1 MQRVELEPA
10 SLEQVL
16 GERGAAGGR
25 NGLGELHDL
34 IDRVACQIDAGGAR
48 DGRDLLDDHPEQP
61 PRGRRVADDADRL
74 ARHGGGSADRADQE
88 VFLPER
94 AANGL
99 GELDRDLGAR
109 ERVTQPLGPLA
120 DASVQLAEDDAAR
133 GVVPDHAGR
142 LDRREHLRDSAHR
155 PPGAEPGIDL
165 VLVVHAVLE
174 REHGRVGAQDRPET
188 RGGVVRVERFD
199 AEEHGVRP
207 VDALEPLDGP
217 GPYDRVALAR
227 RPDGEAGPLD
237 RVQVRAA
244 RDEGDLLAGA
254 LELRAEVPAD
264 PTGPHHHDV
273 HDTYDTLRGS
283 MASLER
289 RVAVDAARAAGQL
302 LKSELSGSRRIAYKG
317 SPTNLVTEMDAR
329 VEELIVGRL
338 AAAFPDDAVL
348 AEERGASAGRSGRRW
363 IIDPLDGTTN
373 YAHGFPAFAVS
384 IALESARRVELG
396 VIYDPNLDEMYVAE
410 RGRGTT
416 VNDQALAVSTT
427 ASLDE
432 SLLATGF
439 PYNIR
444 EGGDNNLK
452 EYAAFSVRA
461 RAVRRMGSAVLYL
474 AWLAGGRLDG
484 YWELRLG
491 PWDVAAGSLMVEEA
505 GGRITNLSG
514 GALELD
520 APALVATN
528 GRIHSAVLEVLEE
541 VRGGKP

>member
-1 MQRVELEPA
+1 
-10 SLEQVL
+10 
-16 GERGAAGGR
+16 
-25 NGLGELHDL
+25 
-34 IDRVACQIDAGGAR
+34 
-48 DGRDLLDDHPEQP
+48 
-61 PRGRRVADDADRL
+61 
-74 ARHGGGSADRADQE
+74 
-88 VFLPER
+88 
-94 AANGL
+94 
-99 GELDRDLGAR
+99 
-109 ERVTQPLGPLA
+109 
-120 DASVQLAEDDAAR
+120 
-133 GVVPDHAGR
+133 
-142 LDRREHLRDSAHR
+142 
-155 PPGAEPGIDL
+155 
-165 VLVVHAVLE
+165 
-174 REHGRVGAQDRPET
+174 
-188 RGGVVRVERFD
+188 
-199 AEEHGVRP
+199 
-207 VDALEPLDGP
+207 
-217 GPYDRVALAR
+217 
-227 RPDGEAGPLD
+227 
-237 RVQVRAA
+237 
-244 RDEGDLLAGA
+244 
-254 LELRAEVPAD
+254 
-264 PTGPHHHDV
+264 
-273 HDTYDTLRGS
+273 

-289 RVAVDAARAAGQL
+289 RVAIDAAQAAGQL
-302 LKSELSGSRRIAYKG
+302 LKRELSGSRRIAYKG

-373 YAHGFPAFAVS
+373 YAHGFPAFGVS
-384 IALESARRVELG
+384 IALQSAARVELG
-396 VIYDPNLDEMYVAE
+396 VIYDPNLDELFVAE

-427 ASLDE
+427 ATLDE

-474 AWLAGGRLDG
+474 AWLATGRLDG

-514 GALELD
+514 GALDLD

-528 GRIHSAVLEVLEE
+528 GRIHSAVLEVLREG
-541 VRGGKP
+541 RGGTP